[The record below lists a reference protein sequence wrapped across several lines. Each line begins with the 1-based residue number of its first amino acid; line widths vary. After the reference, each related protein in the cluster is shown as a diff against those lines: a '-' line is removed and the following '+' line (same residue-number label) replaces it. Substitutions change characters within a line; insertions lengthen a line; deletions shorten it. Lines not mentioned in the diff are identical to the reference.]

1 MTTINKII
9 NAVLLFVTVCSVGYI
24 IYLHFSKLKAIDSK
38 AKDYVNAEA
47 TIISKKVDKQGIE
60 HAIISET
67 NNLLPQNLMIAEQ
80 GYDVAFVD
88 SLIINTEILKKEI
101 VSLTQIKQ
109 TVEAKNLHATVV
121 IDSLKKMKYE
131 FQDSNIYLSYEP
143 AIDSTKTGLFAYR
156 YNQDLNIIQYNRKKW
171 FLGADH
177 NYMDISTN
185 DKNATINGVRKLSIL
200 QEPKTFGVTLT
211 AKSVLLPQTGSYGAG
226 LQLRVRYKKVTATG
240 SNLYFP
246 ATAKFIPV
254 IGLEFDLLNY

>member
-1 MTTINKII
+1 MTTLNKII
-9 NAVLLFVTVCSVGYI
+9 NAVLIFVTACSLGYI
-24 IYLHFSKLKAIDSK
+24 FYLHYSKVKTIDST

-47 TIISKKVDKQGIE
+47 TIISKKVDKQGIQ

-88 SLIINTEILKKEI
+88 SLIVNTEILKKEI

-109 TVEAKNLHATVV
+109 TVEAKNLHANVV
-121 IDSLKKMKYE
+121 IDSMRRKKYE
-131 FQDSNIYLSYEP
+131 FQDSNIYVSYEP
-143 AIDSTKTGLFAYR
+143 SIDSSKTGLFAYR
-156 YNQDLNIIQYNRKKW
+156 YNQDLNVIQYNRKKW
-171 FLGADH
+171 FLGQDH

-200 QEPKTFGVTLT
+200 QEPKKFGVTLT
-211 AKSVLLPQTGSYGAG
+211 AKTVLLPQTGSYGAG
-226 LQLRVRYKKVTATG
+226 LQLRIRYKKITATG

-246 ATAKFIPV
+246 TVEKFIPT
-254 IGLEFDLLNY
+254 IGLEFDVLNY